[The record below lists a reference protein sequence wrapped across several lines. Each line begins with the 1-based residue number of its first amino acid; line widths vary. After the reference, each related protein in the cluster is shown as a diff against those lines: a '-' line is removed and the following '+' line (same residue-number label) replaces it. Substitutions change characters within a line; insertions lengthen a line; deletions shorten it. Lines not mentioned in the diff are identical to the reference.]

1 MAGAPSISFC
11 GIEGGVARPV
21 ILNHRWNWIM
31 RRFDSACVLVALT
44 VVLVCQGCA
53 QKYDSAIGADGQ
65 AVPTTDIT
73 DKPKSTAKA
82 VPTN

>member
-1 MAGAPSISFC
+1 MT
-11 GIEGGVARPV
+11 
-21 ILNHRWNWIM
+21 
-31 RRFDSACVLVALT
+31 RFDSACARVALT

-53 QKYDSAIGADGQ
+53 QKYDSAIGADGK

-73 DKPKSTAKA
+73 DKPKNTAQA

>member
-1 MAGAPSISFC
+1 
-11 GIEGGVARPV
+11 
-21 ILNHRWNWIM
+21 M
-31 RRFDSACVLVALT
+31 RRFDSACALVALT
-44 VVLVCQGCA
+44 LVLICQGCA

-65 AVPTTDIT
+65 AVPTTDIA